1 MSFVSQVLGGS
12 TLLWVS
18 GLSYYQGQTVIS
30 PITSLEYV
38 RKSTG
43 AGATDPSAD
52 VTNWKRNFG
61 IAATKELSY
70 GFNSAGF
77 NELSGISSS
86 GRSHAIIY
94 YVSPSSLAIDTF
106 STMFSF
112 SGAISISHLNII
124 RNGNHT
130 MTWGAKITIDGE
142 VVFDR
147 SSSSGSTSGYGM
159 VFAGREAEAAG
170 FVTLPPIV
178 ALESVL
184 IEWKHSIAA
193 VGSSLLAGSI
203 IYQELK

>member
-43 AGATDPSAD
+43 AGTTDPSAD

-77 NELSGISSS
+77 NELANITSAN
-86 GRSHAIIY
+86 RAYAIISY
-94 YVSPSSLAIDTF
+94 ISPLTLAADTF

-112 SGAISISHLNII
+112 SGPISVSHLDII
-124 RNGNHT
+124 RNASNT
-130 MTWGAKITIDGE
+130 MTWGARITVDGE

-147 SSSSGSTSGYGM
+147 SCSSGGTTGYGM

-170 FVTLPPIV
+170 FLTLPPIV
-178 ALESVL
+178 ALESLL
-184 IEWKHSIAA
+184 IEWKHSITA
-193 VGSSLLAGSI
+193 VGTSLLSGKI